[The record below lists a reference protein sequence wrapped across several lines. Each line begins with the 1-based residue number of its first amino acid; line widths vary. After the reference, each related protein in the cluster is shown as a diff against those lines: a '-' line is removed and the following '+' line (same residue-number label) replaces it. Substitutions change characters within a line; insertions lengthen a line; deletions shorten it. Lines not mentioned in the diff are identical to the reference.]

1 MFFLKKI
8 PSAVLRRVYYRAHSL
23 ADLSGNKKTGQE
35 MCHSSPGESHL
46 GTGDRWRAA
55 AGPGRGSEAGLTAL
69 AKHDGDVGRQGEG
82 SWKKEVSRVAPRI
95 FSGDGVCER
104 WNSSLTRA
112 DVSE

>member
-1 MFFLKKI
+1 MFFKKKI

-46 GTGDRWRAA
+46 GTGDRRRAA

-69 AKHDGDVGRQGEG
+69 AKHDGDVGRQGGAVRKKRFRGWLLGFFLVMG
-82 SWKKEVSRVAPRI
+82 SVNGGTVH
-95 FSGDGVCER
+95 
-104 WNSSLTRA
+104 
-112 DVSE
+112 